1 MSTAQSDTKPT
12 IVLIHGA
19 FADGTS
25 WQHVIPLLEQN
36 GYSVLAVQIPLSSVP
51 DDVATTKRAIDFVK
65 GPVVLVGHSYGGV
78 VITGAGAG
86 APNVKAL
93 VYIAAYAPEVNE
105 TIGATT
111 AAYAATPLAGALT
124 PDSGGYLYINRDK
137 FHSSFCADVPDAEAR
152 IMAVVQKPLNA
163 SAFGATLDNVAW
175 KTIPSWY
182 LVSQDDK
189 AINPDQERFYAK
201 RMKATTREVKSSHV
215 SMVSHPAD
223 VAKLIEDAVHG
234 TIGAMAMA

>member
-93 VYIAAYAPEVNE
+93 VYIAAYARRSTKPSAPRPPHTRRRRSLPRSPRTRV
-105 TIGATT
+105 AT
-111 AAYAATPLAGALT
+111 
-124 PDSGGYLYINRDK
+124 SI
-137 FHSSFCADVPDAEAR
+137 
-152 IMAVVQKPLNA
+152 
-163 SAFGATLDNVAW
+163 
-175 KTIPSWY
+175 
-182 LVSQDDK
+182 
-189 AINPDQERFYAK
+189 
-201 RMKATTREVKSSHV
+201 
-215 SMVSHPAD
+215 
-223 VAKLIEDAVHG
+223 
-234 TIGAMAMA
+234 